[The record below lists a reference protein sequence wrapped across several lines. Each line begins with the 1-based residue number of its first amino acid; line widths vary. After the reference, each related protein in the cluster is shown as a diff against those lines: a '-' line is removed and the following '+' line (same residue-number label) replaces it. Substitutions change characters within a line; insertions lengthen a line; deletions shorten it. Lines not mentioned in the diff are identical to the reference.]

1 MIFQRVGFLQ
11 LILLYVLRTKIQLSS
26 NTSIAILIK
35 IDEQYA
41 CHTLFIIYFLCQ
53 IQYMK

>member
-41 CHTLFIIYFLCQ
+41 RHTLFIIYFLCQ